1 MSKGMEEHTGHS
13 RVVVGLT
20 MVGILVVGL
29 CVLVVMGLTGGE
41 GKPSP
46 APSMSVSEPG
56 APSGQAS
63 VDDESIYSAACG
75 YEPTDRSKPE
85 ASFATTRLMT
95 ESGVRV
101 ASAEGIGPCSVNPLP
116 AGYAFTPKGALLAA
130 VNFVSAMTS
139 HPDKGEVASMLLAHT
154 AGREQIL
161 ASDQPSNAPAEPVSV
176 VGFKTELVGPLE
188 YQVDV
193 AFSAT
198 SVADRV
204 FAMKLPVVW
213 EDHDWRVVMGVE
225 GPQGYPVG
233 DLVIEG
239 FQVWG
244 Y

>member
-1 MSKGMEEHTGHS
+1 MNEGMEDRTGRS

-29 CVLVVMGLTGGE
+29 VVLVVMGLTGE
-41 GKPSP
+41 DKPST
-46 APSMSVSEPG
+46 APSMS
-56 APSGQAS
+56 ASGQVTPSAQDS
-63 VDDESIYSAACG
+63 EDEESIYSAACG
-75 YEPTDRSKPE
+75 YEPTDRSKPD

-101 ASAEGIGPCSVNPLP
+101 ASAQGIGPCSVNPLP
-116 AGYAFTPKGALLAA
+116 TGYAFTPKGALLAA

-139 HPDKGEVASMLLAHT
+139 HPDKGEVASMLLANT

-161 ASDQPSNAPAEPVSV
+161 ASDQPQNAPVEPVAV

-198 SVADRV
+198 PVADRV

-213 EDHDWRVVMGVE
+213 EDHDWRVVMGAQ

>member
-1 MSKGMEEHTGHS
+1 MNEGMEDRTGRS

-29 CVLVVMGLTGGE
+29 LVLVVMGLTGDD
-41 GKPSP
+41 KPSP
-46 APSMSVSEPG
+46 APSMS
-56 APSGQAS
+56 ASGQVIPSAQDS
-63 VDDESIYSAACG
+63 EDEESIYSAACG
-75 YEPTDRSKPE
+75 YEPTDRSKPD

-101 ASAEGIGPCSVNPLP
+101 ASVEGIGPCSVNPLP
-116 AGYAFTPKGALLAA
+116 TGYAFTPKGALLAA

-139 HPDKGEVASMLLAHT
+139 HPDKGEVASMLLANT

-161 ASDQPSNAPAEPVSV
+161 ASDQPQNAPVEPVAV

-198 SVADRV
+198 PVADRV

-213 EDHDWRVVMGVE
+213 EDHDWRVVMGAQ

>member
-1 MSKGMEEHTGHS
+1 MSEGVEERDGRA

-20 MVGILVVGL
+20 ILGGLVVAL
-29 CVLVVMGLTGGE
+29 IVLVVMGLMGE
-41 GKPSP
+41 DQP
-46 APSMSVSEPG
+46 ASGPSMSVSEP
-56 APSGQAS
+56 AIPSGRDA
-63 VDDESIYSAACG
+63 VDEESIYSAACG
-75 YEPTDRSKPE
+75 YEPTDRSKPD

-101 ASAEGIGPCSVNPLP
+101 ASAQGIGPCSVNPLP
-116 AGYAFTPKGALLAA
+116 TGYAFTPKGAVLAA

-139 HPDKGEVASMLLAHT
+139 HPDKGQVAQMLLAG

-161 ASDQPSNAPAEPVSV
+161 ASEQPQNGPVEPVNV
-176 VGFKTELVGPLE
+176 VGFKTQMMGPLE

-198 SVADRV
+198 SLADRV

-213 EDHDWRVVMGVE
+213 EDHDWRVVMGPD
-225 GPQGYPVG
+225 GPHGYAVG

-239 FQVWG
+239 FSVWG
-244 Y
+244 F